1 MRPMTVAKIA
11 RLSEVEPVSF
21 GPLAQY
27 RKLTGD
33 DGLPVFT
40 GVQTCAPG
48 YSTPLHW
55 HPYAEYLFILE
66 GTMEAWTE
74 GNEGS
79 PARLGAGEAG
89 VDLVELV
96 LEKLEPLGPQHLR
109 AQIQQQRH
117 QHRSRQHGGHQAKGG
132 DRQAQP

>member
-1 MRPMTVAKIA
+1 MRPIAEAKIV
-11 RLSEVEPVSF
+11 RLAEADPVPF

-74 GNEGS
+74 GRQS
-79 PARLGAGEAG
+79 DPARLGPGDMIVLPASVPHVFRNGGETT
-89 VDLVELV
+89 LRL
-96 LEKLEPLGPQHLR
+96 LGIHTSPVRIVHVVG
-109 AQIQQQRH
+109 AEC
-117 QHRSRQHGGHQAKGG
+117 
-132 DRQAQP
+132 